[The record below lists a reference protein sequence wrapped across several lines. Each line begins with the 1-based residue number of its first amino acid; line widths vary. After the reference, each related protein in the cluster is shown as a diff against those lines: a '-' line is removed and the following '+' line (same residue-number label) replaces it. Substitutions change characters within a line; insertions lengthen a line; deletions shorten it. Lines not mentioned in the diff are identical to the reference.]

1 MLSCSPTKIME
12 DSSVISNLAVTT
24 CIKIIP
30 EQIFFLSESLNG
42 NKVLS
47 RYLDLKITFSLQYDE
62 YLSLVCFSLVL
73 NQMKSYL
80 NIMNQKLTPF

>member
-1 MLSCSPTKIME
+1 ME

-80 NIMNQKLTPF
+80 NIMNRKLTPF